1 KKASL
6 PVLIEDLKISFKFAG
21 KNVISFILGMIG
33 VAIVSLLLLA
43 AIAAVV
49 IPIIFLY
56 IGLDGIIQ
64 IGLDLATTFNALTG
78 ATLFLI
84 ILLIATPI
92 IAPLT
97 VALGALFGMAREI
110 VESDGTTAEGVF
122 TWYKSK
128 FFSLAGG
135 GLTIFL
141 IAIAPMAIIM
151 GLIGPINLI
160 SYDPVIVSV
169 GLALIVIFYSFTTGF
184 ISLVFPAIIDG
195 NSVIESVK
203 ISVRLAWK
211 HFDRVFSVW
220 LSYIGMLFLAMAPM
234 MAMAFLGISDPF
246 GPALGSLAIYGLG
259 AAIFV
264 VLLLF
269 PATVIGMTRIYMILT
284 GDEISTSQDAL
295 DESTPDFSLVG
306 GV

>member
-1 KKASL
+1 MSMKKASL
-6 PVLIEDLKISFKFAG
+6 SVLIEDLKISFKFAG

-33 VAIVSLLLLA
+33 VALVSLLLLA
-43 AIAAVV
+43 VIAAVV

-56 IGLDGIIQ
+56 IGLDGILQ

-122 TWYKSK
+122 VWYKSK

-141 IAIAPMAIIM
+141 IAIAPIGIIM

-160 SYDPVIVSV
+160 SVEPAIVSI
-169 GLALIVIFYSFTTGF
+169 GLALVVIFYSFTTGF

-203 ISVRLAWK
+203 ISIRLALK

-220 LSYIGMLFLAMAPM
+220 L
-234 MAMAFLGISDPF
+234 
-246 GPALGSLAIYGLG
+246 
-259 AAIFV
+259 
-264 VLLLF
+264 
-269 PATVIGMTRIYMILT
+269 
-284 GDEISTSQDAL
+284 
-295 DESTPDFSLVG
+295 
-306 GV
+306 